1 MLMNVRKKN
10 CKILKKFFNKIRYKL
25 GLYDLREE
33 GRKWVVENFGR
44 EYEQEFLQKYDDI
57 NRGIPIGGLLETRVF
72 LAMIETIKKE
82 TVTK

>member
-1 MLMNVRKKN
+1 MLTSAPKKN

-44 EYEQEFLQKYDDI
+44 DYEQEFLQKYDDI
-57 NRGIPIGGLLETRVF
+57 NRGISIGGFLETVVF
-72 LAMIETIKKE
+72 LDIIETIKTE
-82 TVTK
+82 VF